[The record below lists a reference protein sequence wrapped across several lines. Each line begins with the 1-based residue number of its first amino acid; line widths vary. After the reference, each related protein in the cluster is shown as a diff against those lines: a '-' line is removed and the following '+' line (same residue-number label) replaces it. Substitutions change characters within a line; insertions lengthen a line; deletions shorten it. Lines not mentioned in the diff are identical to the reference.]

1 VLSFGP
7 CEAAGADVWSLPV
20 DDCDAAGTGRV
31 GARGG
36 GAGGGARG
44 AAADG
49 ARGGGTP
56 FRGLFPEAKC
66 RDVNDDRDTL
76 LGYARDRITIEEG
89 RLVGRRARMAAAR
102 GSIVRKL
109 LNLSSDHE

>member
-1 VLSFGP
+1 VLSLGL
-7 CEAAGADVWSLPV
+7 CEAAGADVWSFPF
-20 DDCDAAGTGRV
+20 DDCDEAGTGRV
-31 GARGG
+31 AARGG

-44 AAADG
+44 VAADG
-49 ARGGGTP
+49 ARGGGTL

-76 LGYARDRITIEEG
+76 LGYARDRTTIEEG

-102 GSIVRKL
+102 GSIMRNL
-109 LNLSSDHE
+109 LYLSSDHE